1 MSRSPARRRSGDLSP
16 PVDKNNPMETHSI
29 TFEWPLHDLKQ
40 HFDSSNNDAK
50 SKVIK
55 SVPFGQGKWT
65 VLFYA
70 QSGLQQFCS
79 LYLNAEPTP
88 EEKNQNKSPWDT
100 FLASSSPNRSLA
112 SLTEKSASTSDDGWT
127 RQGLFRFAFKILT
140 LNKGNV
146 LATKE
151 ACNHAF
157 SHKTS
162 NWGWA
167 QFASRDTVY
176 YANSEVQQTNGFL
189 ISVTITA
196 SAERPR
202 PLSLGVAVP
211 PALIQAMGSL
221 LDDPEHSDVVF
232 VIRRKRR
239 HPKTGA
245 VITRERRIYA
255 IKKILSSRCE
265 YFRDMFESGFAEGD
279 VNAGSDDEMDDD
291 PPFAQNIS
299 RGVGQDQLGLMNSA
313 FASSPDQDDDDDELG
328 LEDSDEEMDVDEV
341 YEMGRSS
348 FNDQHRNSDGNL
360 ARSLGPAPVPPKS
373 TRAEASASTSRRV
386 RETSSDVPE
395 LRPLTSTS
403 QPPAVVPSDVSHAS
417 VYGQLQQ
424 TTPPQSRTRQV
435 NDQDAGTDSGEDS
448 ARVQGMS
455 AFQTPQHSPRAQRPE
470 LSMLASPTKAVV
482 SVSTGLQQQQH
493 VQNATNTN
501 ASGRTLPQ
509 RRQSQD
515 AAVSSVH
522 NSKKRRKVVV
532 RDAAYATYKALL
544 YWLYT
549 DRIVFA
555 PLHSHFYSQSTSSD
569 GKSDSV
575 QEAARGSSGATPL
588 KMQGS
593 KGADTSYAD
602 SEVEPCFTR
611 DSVNSSSSS
620 GGGSSFAKDRRRAHS
635 QRQQVVDEY
644 CSVHASVP
652 APCSAKSMYRLA
664 DKLQIPE
671 LKQRAQQE
679 LANNLTVDNI
689 VWEAFSGFNSQ
700 FPAIRQME
708 TEFLLKHWSEVK
720 GTEVMK
726 NIFSRPSA
734 HPGLAD
740 IWPHLLSQL
749 EFRGPEAAAKPE
761 VG

>member
-1 MSRSPARRRSGDLSP
+1 MSRSPVRRRSGDLSP

-55 SVPFGQGKWT
+55 SVPFGEGKWT

-112 SLTEKSASTSDDGWT
+112 ASASDDGWT

-140 LNKGNV
+140 LNKGVV

-157 SHKTS
+157 SYKTS

-167 QFASRDTVY
+167 QFASRDTVFY
-176 YANSEVQQTNGFL
+176 GNSEVQQTNGFL

-202 PLSLGVAVP
+202 PLSLGVTVP

-221 LDDPEHSDVVF
+221 LDDPDHSDVVF

-245 VITRERRIYA
+245 VVTRERRIYA
-255 IKKILSSRCE
+255 IKKILASRCE

-291 PPFAQNIS
+291 HPLS

-313 FASSPDQDDDDDELG
+313 FPSSPHEDDDDELG

-348 FNDQHRNSDGNL
+348 FNDQHRNSEGNL
-360 ARSLGPAPVPPKS
+360 ARSTGPAPIPPRS
-373 TRAEASASTSRRV
+373 SRSDTSASASRRV
-386 RETSSDVPE
+386 RETSSDIPE

-403 QPPAVVPSDVSHAS
+403 LPPAVVPSE
-417 VYGQLQQ
+417 YGQPQQ
-424 TTPPQSRTRQV
+424 TTPPQSRTRQA
-435 NDQDAGTDSGEDS
+435 NDHDAGTDSGEDTTR
-448 ARVQGMS
+448 AQGMS
-455 AFQTPQHSPRAQRPE
+455 AFQTPQHSPRALRPE
-470 LSMLASPTKAVV
+470 LSMLASPTKV
-482 SVSTGLQQQQH
+482 GLQNGSH
-493 VQNATNTN
+493 G
-501 ASGRTLPQ
+501 SGAGRMLPQ
-509 RRQSQD
+509 RRKSD
-515 AAVSSVH
+515 EGASSGAH
-522 NSKKRRKVVV
+522 SGKKRRKVVV

-544 YWLYT
+544 YFLYT
-549 DRIVFA
+549 DTIAFA
-555 PLHSHFYSQSTSSD
+555 PLHSHFYSQTTT
-569 GKSDSV
+569 SDSKV
-575 QEAARGSSGATPL
+575 DGVEEAAARGSSGATPL
-588 KMQGS
+588 KTQGS
-593 KGADTSYAD
+593 KGGIDAEA
-602 SEVEPCFTR
+602 EPPFTR
-611 DSVNSSSSS
+611 ESPNSSST
-620 GGGSSFAKDRRRAHS
+620 GTGSSFAKDRRRAHTL
-635 QRQQVVDEY
+635 RQQVVDEY

-679 LANNLTVDNI
+679 LANNLSVDNI

-749 EFRGPEAAAKPE
+749 EFRGPGSAGAGAGEAKGE
-761 VG
+761 SLG

>member
-1 MSRSPARRRSGDLSP
+1 MSRSPARRRSGELSP

-40 HFDSSNNDAK
+40 HFDSSNSDAK

-70 QSGLQQFCS
+70 QSGMQQFCS

-88 EEKNQNKSPWDT
+88 EERNQNKSPWDSY
-100 FLASSSPNRSLA
+100 LASSSPARSQV
-112 SLTEKSASTSDDGWT
+112 SLTDKAAAAATGSDDGWT
-127 RQGLFRFAFKILT
+127 RQGLFRFTFKILT
-140 LNKGNV
+140 LNKGTV

-167 QFASRDTVY
+167 QFASRDTVFY
-176 YANSEVQQTNGFL
+176 TNSEVQQTNGFL

-202 PLSLGVAVP
+202 PLTLGVTVP

-221 LDDPEHSDVVF
+221 LDDPDHSDVVF

-245 VITRERRIYA
+245 IITRERRIYA
-255 IKKILSSRCE
+255 IKKILASRCE

-279 VNAGSDDEMDDD
+279 ATTGSDDEMDEDL
-291 PPFAQNIS
+291 PLTSATS
-299 RGVGQDQLGLMNSA
+299 RGVGQDGLGLTSSGA
-313 FASSPDQDDDDDELG
+313 FPPSSEDVDDELG

-341 YEMGRSS
+341 YEMGRSH
-348 FNDQHRNSDGNL
+348 FPDQHRSSEAGLPRYSALATATTPLKPATGSSDSAA
-360 ARSLGPAPVPPKS
+360 ARR
-373 TRAEASASTSRRV
+373 T
-386 RETSSDVPE
+386 RETSSDVPQ
-395 LRPLTSTS
+395 LTALTSN
-403 QPPAVVPSDVSHAS
+403 QPPTLPSDSAHAS
-417 VYGQLQQ
+417 GYVPLQQ
-424 TTPPQSRTRQV
+424 TTPPQSRTRQA
-435 NDQDAGTDSGEDS
+435 NDQDAGTDSGEDTT
-448 ARVQGMS
+448 RVQGMS
-455 AFQTPQHSPRAQRPE
+455 AFQTPQHSPRALRHDG
-470 LSMLASPTKAVV
+470 SAFVSPTKAT
-482 SVSTGLQQQQH
+482 SASITAQLRSSQPSNAQSAS
-493 VQNATNTN
+493 QNSS
-501 ASGRTLPQ
+501 SGSRLPQ
-509 RRQSQD
+509 RRKSVD
-515 AAVSSVH
+515 LAASSAH
-522 NSKKRRKVVV
+522 SGKKRRKVVV

-544 YWLYT
+544 YYLYT
-549 DRIVFA
+549 DTIAFA
-555 PLHSHFYSQSTSSD
+555 PLHSHFYSRTTSSD
-569 GKSDSV
+569 VRSDLLGG
-575 QEAARGSSGATPL
+575 EGDPTDGGL
-588 KMQGS
+588 G
-593 KGADTSYAD
+593 SYAASETGASPARESADAD
-602 SEVEPCFTR
+602 S
-611 DSVNSSSSS
+611 
-620 GGGSSFAKDRRRAHS
+620 GSSFARDRRRAHHL
-635 QRQQVVDEY
+635 RQHVIDEY
-644 CSVHASVP
+644 CSAHANVP

-671 LKQRAQQE
+671 LKRRAQQE

-700 FPAIRQME
+700 FPTIRKME
-708 TEFLLKHWSEVK
+708 TDFLLKHWSEVK

-726 NIFSRPSA
+726 NIVSRPSA

-749 EFRGPEAAAKPE
+749 EFRGSSNSNESQA
-761 VG
+761 

>member
-1 MSRSPARRRSGDLSP
+1 MSRSPVRRRSGDLSP

-100 FLASSSPNRSLA
+100 YLASSSPNRSLA
-112 SLTEKSASTSDDGWT
+112 SLSEKAGSSSDDGWT

-140 LNKGNV
+140 LNKGVV

-167 QFASRDTVY
+167 QFASRDTVFY
-176 YANSEVQQTNGFL
+176 GNSEVQQTNGFL

-202 PLSLGVAVP
+202 PLSLGVTVP

-221 LDDPEHSDVVF
+221 LDDPDHSDVVF
-232 VIRRKRR
+232 VIRRRRR
-239 HPKTGA
+239 HPQTGA
-245 VITRERRIYA
+245 IVTRERRIYA
-255 IKKILSSRCE
+255 IKKILASRCE

-291 PPFAQNIS
+291 HPLAS

-313 FASSPDQDDDDDELG
+313 FPPSTDQDQDDDELG

-348 FNDQHRNSDGNL
+348 FNDQHRNSEGNL
-360 ARSLGPAPVPPKS
+360 ARSMGPTPIAPKS
-373 TRAEASASTSRRV
+373 NRSETSASRRV

-395 LRPLTSTS
+395 LRPLTSS
-403 QPPAVVPSDVSHAS
+403 QPPVVPSGSAHAS
-417 VYGQLQQ
+417 TFGQLQQ
-424 TTPPQSRTRQV
+424 TTPPQSRTRQA
-435 NDQDAGTDSGEDS
+435 NDQDAGTDSGEDT
-448 ARVQGMS
+448 ARAQGMS
-455 AFQTPQHSPRAQRPE
+455 AFQTPQHSPRALRPE
-470 LSMLASPTKAVV
+470 LSMLASPTKTAV
-482 SVSTGLQQQQH
+482 TAPQQLPSS
-493 VQNATNTN
+493 QNAMLNS
-501 ASGRTLPQ
+501 ASGRSLPQ
-509 RRQSQD
+509 RRKSQD
-515 AAVSSVH
+515 AAASGTHS
-522 NSKKRRKVVV
+522 SKKRRKVVV

-549 DRIVFA
+549 DEISFA
-555 PLHSHFYSQSTSSD
+555 PLHSHFYSQTTSSD
-569 GKSDSV
+569 AKS
-575 QEAARGSSGATPL
+575 QGAEEAARGSSGATPL
-588 KMQGS
+588 KTQKS
-593 KGADTSYAD
+593 KGAGTSYAG
-602 SEVEPCFTR
+602 SEVEPSFTR
-611 DSVNSSSSS
+611 ERASSSSS
-620 GGGSSFAKDRRRAHS
+620 SSGGSSFAKDRRRAHTL
-635 QRQQVVDEY
+635 RQQVVDEY

-671 LKQRAQQE
+671 LKERAQQE

-749 EFRGPEAAAKPE
+749 EFRGPSSEAKPE
-761 VG
+761 S